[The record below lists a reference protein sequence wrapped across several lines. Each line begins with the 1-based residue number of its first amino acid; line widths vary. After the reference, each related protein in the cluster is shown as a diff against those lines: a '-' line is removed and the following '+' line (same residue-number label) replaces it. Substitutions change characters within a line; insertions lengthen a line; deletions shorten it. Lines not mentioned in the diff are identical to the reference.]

1 MSFLNQAEVGSP
13 LWQKLVA
20 HHDAELVKLR
30 ARIENPRITEAE
42 RIELA
47 WRITGIKKFLA
58 LGNPEPETVADAE

>member
-1 MSFLNQAEVGSP
+1 MSFLAPHETGSP

-30 ARIENPRITEAE
+30 ARIENPRITETE

-47 WRITGIKKFLA
+47 WRITGIKKFLS
-58 LGNPEPETVADAE
+58 LGKPAEETVADAE